1 MIHPAGLPR
10 RLADIER
17 CLVMGVVNVTPDSFS
32 DGGLFLD
39 ADAAVARGLAL
50 VAEGADLVD
59 VGGESTRPGAG
70 RIDVTEEQRR
80 VLPVV
85 AGLAAAGVVV
95 SVDTMRADVADA
107 ALAVGAALVN
117 DVSGGL
123 ADPAMAELVADA
135 QVPYVVMHWRG
146 ASDRM
151 EHLARYGDVVAEVRD
166 ELARRVD
173 ALADAGVDPAR
184 IVLDPGFGFAK
195 RAEHGWALLAHLD
208 ALLGLGRPL
217 LVGTSR
223 KRFLGQAVFG
233 HAEGDAAD
241 GAGPQ
246 ARDGATAA
254 TSALAAAAGAWA
266 VRVHESRA
274 SADAVRV
281 VAAVQSARAAEPVPR

>member
-70 RIDVTEEQRR
+70 RIDVIEELRR